1 MQTKNVSKE
10 QKGNDANRVLAVVLI
25 SLLWIAVLAVGF
37 ILSWMFNGEQFIIR
51 CILIQPFSIGAVFA
65 TRSVWSHY
73 C

>member
-1 MQTKNVSKE
+1 MDAENVSKE
-10 QKGNDANRVLAVVLI
+10 QKGNDVNRVLAVVLI
-25 SLLWIAVLAVGF
+25 SLLWMAVLAVGV
-37 ILSWMFNGEQFIIR
+37 ILAWLFDGEQFIIR

>member
-1 MQTKNVSKE
+1 MNTENVSKK
-10 QKGNDANRVLAVVLI
+10 QKGNDANRVLAVGVM
-25 SLLWIAVLAVGF
+25 LAW
-37 ILSWMFNGEQFIIR
+37 LFNGEHFIIR

>member
-1 MQTKNVSKE
+1 MQTENVSKE

-25 SLLWIAVLAVGF
+25 SLLWIAVLAVGV
-37 ILSWMFNGEQFIIR
+37 ILAWLFDGEQFLIR
-51 CILIQPFSIGAVFA
+51 CILIQPFSFGALFA

>member
-1 MQTKNVSKE
+1 MNTENVSKE

-25 SLLWIAVLAVGF
+25 SLLWIAVLAVGV
-37 ILSWMFNGEQFIIR
+37 ILAWLFDGEQFIIR
-51 CILIQPFSIGAVFA
+51 CILIQPFCIGAIFA

>member
-1 MQTKNVSKE
+1 MSTENISKE

-25 SLLWIAVLAVGF
+25 SLLWMAVLAVGV
-37 ILSWMFNGEQFIIR
+37 ILAWLFNGEQFLIR

-65 TRSVWSHY
+65 TKSVWSHY